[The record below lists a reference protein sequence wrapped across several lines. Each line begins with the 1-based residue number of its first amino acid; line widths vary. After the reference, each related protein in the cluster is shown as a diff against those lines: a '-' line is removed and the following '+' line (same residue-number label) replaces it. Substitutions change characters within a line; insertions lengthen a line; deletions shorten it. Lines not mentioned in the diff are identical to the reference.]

1 LIENLEYSFKNK
13 VLKNINLKI
22 DKGTKLMVTGPS
34 GSGKSTLFKVLKG
47 YYDNYIG
54 SVKIDNL
61 EGKYYTFENVVYVS
75 SKEILFSGTLED
87 NLTFRG
93 FASLD
98 VCELDDI
105 TDDFKLVIQEDGFN
119 LSSGQKQRIVLARA
133 LYDFDILIIDEGLN
147 QVSEDMER
155 VILKNLFKKY
165 KDKTII
171 VISHRMGNLDL
182 FDRLLEI
189 EDGRVVL
196 DEIRNN

>member
-1 LIENLEYSFKNK
+1 MCIRDS
-13 VLKNINLKI
+13 
-22 DKGTKLMVTGPS
+22 
-34 GSGKSTLFKVLKG
+34 
-47 YYDNYIG
+47 NYIG